1 MGPTVDPVRIGQRI
15 HIVPTLEHGT
25 WLDQTVINEG
35 AAVPVNPKAD
45 SLPLSMRGIIP
56 LTADLLH
63 LLRDGDQVYGQRFRH
78 RVKGMGKRRRRI
90 LSPRALSVRSGT
102 SV

>member
-1 MGPTVDPVRIGQRI
+1 MGPSVDPVRIGQRI

-25 WLDQTVINEG
+25 WQDHTLINEG

-56 LTADLLH
+56 LTTGSAPISCAT
-63 LLRDGDQVYGQRFRH
+63 
-78 RVKGMGKRRRRI
+78 MT
-90 LSPRALSVRSGT
+90 RSTASGFGT
-102 SV
+102 A